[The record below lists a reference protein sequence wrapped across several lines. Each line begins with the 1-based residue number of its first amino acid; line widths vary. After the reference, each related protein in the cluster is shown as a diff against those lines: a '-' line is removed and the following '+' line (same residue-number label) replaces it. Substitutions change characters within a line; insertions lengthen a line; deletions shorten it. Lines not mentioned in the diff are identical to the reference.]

1 MPNYGFPKEL
11 RLTRAAEYKAVFSKA
26 KYKVSCRHLLIFA
39 IDNALTHP
47 RLGVIVGKKNVARAV
62 QRNRI
67 KRVLRTSFRLNQDL
81 LGSLDI
87 VILARSNL
95 GSLNNNSITEHTSRL
110 WRDLINKVAS
120 KNASLTTGG
129 S

>member
-1 MPNYGFPKEL
+1 VPNYGFPKEL
-11 RLTRAAEYKAVFSKA
+11 RLNRAAEYKAVFSKA
-26 KYKVSCRHLLIFA
+26 KYKVSCRYLLIFA
-39 IDNALTHP
+39 IDNALAHS
-47 RLGVIVGKKNVARAV
+47 RLGVIVGKKNVAKAV

-95 GSLNNNSITEHTSRL
+95 GSLNNNDITEQTSLL
-110 WRDLINKVAS
+110 WRDLTNKVAS
-120 KNASLTTGG
+120 KNPNSTTGKL
-129 S
+129 